1 MREIKL
7 TRNENGKSIEA
18 QVGETV
24 LIELPE
30 NPTTGYFWTLNM
42 VQGKETVY
50 VSNSSYKAVTNSEIG
65 GKGMRTFVLDVRS
78 SGTATIE
85 VKLRRQWEPESA
97 AIDRFDAV
105 IKAR

>member
-1 MREIKL
+1 MTEIKL

-30 NPTTGYFWTLNM
+30 NPTTGYFWTQYGSRKGNGLCN
-42 VQGKETVY
+42 QFLI
-50 VSNSSYKAVTNSEIG
+50 KAVNNSEIG
-65 GKGMRTFVLDVRS
+65 GKGTRTFILDVRS

-85 VKLRRQWEPESA
+85 VKLRIQWEPESA
-97 AIDRFDAV
+97 AIDRFNAV